1 MHFLHRGH
9 LPAGEPD
16 LRCAEL
22 GSKTPDRIRG
32 NHNRFWLIG
41 LWRRFSLARNEGMKR
56 RLSVLILIAAVI
68 AAGAYFYPRFTK
80 KPKTE
85 NQITLSGN
93 IEAHE
98 SLVSFKVQGRIIDLP
113 VEEGQWV
120 ERGTLLARLDDA
132 DYRQKVRI
140 DEANVHVRESNLA
153 LTLAGTREQEVKAS
167 EQTMLD
173 AQADLQQKKL
183 DYDRAQHLF
192 SKEEISAQDRDRAD
206 TALKRAEATFQA
218 AQQRYNEAVEGS
230 RKEDL
235 VIARANLAEANA
247 NLGLSRVNL
256 GYTVLR
262 APSAGVITVRQ
273 AELGEVVV
281 PGTPVVTL
289 ADLNHIW
296 LRAYIA
302 ETDLGRIRWGQ
313 EATITSDTYP
323 GTQHRGSVSFISSSA
338 EFTPKSVQTYK
349 ERVTLVYR
357 IKIDVENADHELKP
371 GMPADAHIVLA
382 AANPN
387 AGQQGATPEK

>member
-1 MHFLHRGH
+1 
-9 LPAGEPD
+9 
-16 LRCAEL
+16 
-22 GSKTPDRIRG
+22 
-32 NHNRFWLIG
+32 
-41 LWRRFSLARNEGMKR
+41 MKR
-56 RLSVLILIAAVI
+56 RLPVLILMVALI
-68 AAGAYFYPRFTK
+68 AAGAYFYPRITHK
-80 KPKTE
+80 AKPE
-85 NQITLSGN
+85 NQLTLSGN

-98 SLVSFKVQGRIIDLP
+98 SLVSFKIQGRIIDLP

-120 ERGTLLARLDDA
+120 EQGTLLARLDDA

-140 DEANVHVRESNLA
+140 DEANVNVHESNLA

-167 EQTMLD
+167 QQTMLE

-183 DYDRAQHLF
+183 DYDRAQNLF

-218 AQQRYNEAVEGS
+218 AQQRYNQAVEGS
-230 RKEDL
+230 RKEDIA
-235 VIARANLAEANA
+235 IARANLAEANA

-256 GYTVLR
+256 SYTILR
-262 APSAGVITVRQ
+262 TPSAGVITVRQ

-289 ADLNHIW
+289 ADLDHMW

-313 EATITSDTYP
+313 EATITTDTYP
-323 GTQHRGSVSFISSSA
+323 GKQYRGRVSFISPSA

-357 IKIDVENADHELKP
+357 IKIDVENPNHELKP
-371 GMPADAHIVLA
+371 GMPADAHVNLA
-382 AANPN
+382 AANPD
-387 AGQQGATPEK
+387 ARQQETPPEK